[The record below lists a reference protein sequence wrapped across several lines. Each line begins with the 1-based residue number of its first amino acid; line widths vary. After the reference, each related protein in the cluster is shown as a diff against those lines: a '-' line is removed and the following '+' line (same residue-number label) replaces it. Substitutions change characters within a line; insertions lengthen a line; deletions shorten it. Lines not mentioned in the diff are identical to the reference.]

1 MKLLNLAF
9 LIAISLGMSQCDQI
23 QIYLDIYLCDTV
35 IFLIL
40 SILDISILKEN
51 MLRKLSTLMNTFRR

>member
-9 LIAISLGMSQCDQI
+9 LIAISLGMSQYDQI